1 VRFVLSVSAKKESSD
16 VGLGTRDSV
25 RVGVQ
30 AGSLM
35 SAAHQGIC
43 EKCAIA
49 SVMARWTVD
58 VLVHEEVPVFI
69 RCEEVEYR
77 RGCRGIRDKGILE
90 PSQMSR

>member
-1 VRFVLSVSAKKESSD
+1 MRFVPSVSAKKESSD

-35 SAAHQGIC
+35 RAAHQGIC

-58 VLVHEEVPVFI
+58 VLGHEKVPVFYTM
-69 RCEEVEYR
+69 REGGVSLR
-77 RGCRGIRDKGILE
+77 MPRHTR
-90 PSQMSR
+90 